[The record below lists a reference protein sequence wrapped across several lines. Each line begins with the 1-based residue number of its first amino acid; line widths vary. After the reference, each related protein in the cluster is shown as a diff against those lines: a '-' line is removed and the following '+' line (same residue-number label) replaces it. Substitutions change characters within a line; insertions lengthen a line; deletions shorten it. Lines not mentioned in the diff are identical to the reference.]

1 MDLFG
6 SIFGLVLLAM
16 GVGVTYLW
24 GIKPDREQKKRR
36 AEQIREQMRGRHAEK
51 LRQNAALRRES
62 MTNRS

>member
-51 LRQNAALRRES
+51 LRQNALRRES